1 MCARVAVRVRVL
13 LLAQRVGLTAY
24 EGVPAMRPRDS
35 PALGLCTCL
44 WPCLEVTPLPG
55 RKTQPH
61 WSPGVSDHRDGLG
74 LNSHSSFL
82 LEKLQLLLRGDGA
95 QTGGT
100 SARHR
105 RSPKPSW
112 ETPPHR
118 TDTHIVSGSHT
129 TGARNSRRG
138 NVSKARAGGHGRVE
152 GPPQGTQH
160 AEQSRRAPPSTGNCG
175 ERTSCKAGAP
185 RRFQRAHQKRPPPS
199 RSCFGQK

>member
-1 MCARVAVRVRVL
+1 MAVCVRVL

-24 EGVPAMRPRDS
+24 VGVPAMRPLDS
-35 PALGLCTCL
+35 PAPGLCTCL

-55 RKTQPH
+55 RKTRPR
-61 WSPGVSDHRDGLG
+61 WSPGVSEHKDGLSS
-74 LNSHSSFL
+74 NSHSSFL

-100 SARHR
+100 SARR
-105 RSPKPSW
+105 QRSPKPSW
-112 ETPPHR
+112 ETLPHR
-118 TDTHIVSGSHT
+118 TDTHVISGSHT

-138 NVSKARAGGHGRVE
+138 EREQSPCQGPRPVE
-152 GPPQGTQH
+152 GPPQGAQH

-175 ERTSCKAGAP
+175 ERTTCKAGAP

-199 RSCFGQK
+199 RSCSGQK